1 MCRGVGMRVIAGQF
15 KGRRLKTVPGKNT
28 RPTSD
33 KIKEAVFH
41 MMGPFFQGGQCLDL
55 FAGSGSLG
63 IEAYSRGMDSVTFID
78 HSNQAIKCIRTNVK
92 ELQMEDNSQIYRN
105 DAFRAI
111 HTLGKK

>member
-33 KIKEAVFH
+33 KIKEAVFQ
-41 MMGPFFQGGQCLDL
+41 MIGPFFQGGTCLDL

-63 IEAYSRGMDSVTFID
+63 IEAISRGMESVVFVD
-78 HSNQAIKCIRTNVK
+78 KLGK
-92 ELQMEDNSQIYRN
+92 
-105 DAFRAI
+105 AI
-111 HTLGKK
+111 HTIDENIKDLKLEKRTKVTRMKALRALRVAA